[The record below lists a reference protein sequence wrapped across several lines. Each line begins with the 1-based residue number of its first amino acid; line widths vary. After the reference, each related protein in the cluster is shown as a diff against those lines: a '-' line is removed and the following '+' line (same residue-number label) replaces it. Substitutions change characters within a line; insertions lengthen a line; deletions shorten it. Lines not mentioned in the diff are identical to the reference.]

1 MLKKNQTPGGII
13 STHYSENWSLK
24 GIKHLSYFSNK
35 TISERG
41 ELHMQKFR

>member
-24 GIKHLSYFSNK
+24 GIKHLSCFSNK
-35 TISERG
+35 TISE
-41 ELHMQKFR
+41 H